1 MKEELEF
8 KAGEFVT
15 ALPNRVY
22 DYTNHGWTAPVMRQN
37 GGHLEVAGY
46 GRGINN
52 RLTDHWIVETELF
65 IPYSENMEMAGFA
78 RFVIHGKGGDKDET
92 GF

>member
-15 ALPNRVY
+15 ALPNHTY
-22 DYTNHGWTAPVMRQN
+22 GYTNHGWTAPVMRQTD
-37 GGHLEVAGY
+37 GFLEVAGY

-52 RLTDHWIVETELF
+52 RMVDHWFVETELF
-65 IPYSENMEMAGFA
+65 IPYSENMETAGFE
-78 RFVIHGKGGDKDET
+78 RFVIHGKEGDEDET